1 MRTLSIL
8 LAMLLLAACSTGG
21 PVEVG
26 GITVEA
32 GLRQFADQ
40 RGFDY
45 TGHLDKALKG
55 DDASLSEVLKFS
67 TGPDSNAIAGHGMV
81 MQSLLAKL
89 GDELFS
95 QKVSPLS
102 SEEKQRLWASLEQAS
117 SASLKNESPMTF
129 MALMPS
135 QEPAEMSGLYIF
147 DGKNSSF
154 RDCAKLAARYLVVDE
169 TAGQMEQH
177 YRRLL
182 KFPYPNQPIVV
193 RLKGFVAPYYGS
205 LELPDGKEGFL
216 VVSEVLEAEVKNFRN
231 TCIPYDFWALGT
243 EPFWGAQVSEAEGV
257 IEYRGMDDEG
267 TKFFAY
273 LPPVA
278 EKKTLIY
285 TGINQESGDNIR
297 IAVDSLPCG
306 DGMSERT
313 YKLSVKLTINGKEV
327 NGCGIP
333 YSVAKEMAEN

>member
-1 MRTLSIL
+1 MRIL
-8 LAMLLLAACSTGG
+8 LTFAIALMTACSNGG

-32 GLRQFADQ
+32 GLHQLADQ
-40 RGFDY
+40 RNFDY
-45 TGHLDKALKG
+45 TGFLDKALKG
-55 DDASLSEVLKFS
+55 DDASLNEVLKFS
-67 TGPDSNAIAGHGMV
+67 TGQDSAAAAGHGLV
-81 MQSLLAKL
+81 LKSLLNKL

-95 QKVSPLS
+95 QKISPLS
-102 SEEKQRLWASLEQAS
+102 TEEKQKIWAGLEQTG
-117 SASLKNESPMTF
+117 SASLKSESPMTF
-129 MALMPS
+129 KALIPS
-135 QEPAEMSGLYIF
+135 QTPAEMSGLYIF

-154 RDCAKLAARYLVVDE
+154 QDCANPDARYLVVDE
-169 TAGQMEQH
+169 TAGQLGQH

-193 RLKGFVAPYYGS
+193 VLKGFVAPYYSS
-205 LELPDGKEGFL
+205 LALPDGKEGFL
-216 VVSEVLEAEVKNFRN
+216 VVSEVMKAEAKNFKN

-243 EPFWGAQVSEAEGV
+243 EPFWGVQVSEVEGV
-257 IEYRGMDDEG
+257 IEYRGMDDER

-273 LPPVA
+273 QPPVA

-313 YKLSVKLTINGKEV
+313 YKLTVKLTINGKEV

-333 YSVAKEMAEN
+333 YGVAKEMEQN